1 MQPKSKEQQQHMK
14 QNTLCSKRRS
24 MILHTHKGCGIIVI
38 LEASPSP
45 AARARH
51 QNAHCSL
58 THRVQLTEWQAGAAL
73 AAVTIFQWF
82 QSRHISSSKAVTN
95 LSERGVR
102 GREGGVGGGGSCYL
116 LSLLDEFLAL
126 INALNLAS
134 VPASLMPLIS
144 NSTSTGFA
152 CVLDIRLTQFDPG
165 LCRAVGVVTVS
176 QLQQQRVQ
184 EQLKQQK
191 EKLHQQ
197 RLKVQQLK
205 LQRLQKSLSGLL
217 QRI

>member
-24 MILHTHKGCGIIVI
+24 MILHTNKGCGIIVI

-73 AAVTIFQWF
+73 ATVTIFQWF

-102 GREGGVGGGGSCYL
+102 GREGGGGGRRVMLFIFFVGCI
-116 LSLLDEFLAL
+116 DQCIEFGQCTCV
-126 INALNLAS
+126 INAS
-134 VPASLMPLIS
+134 D
-144 NSTSTGFA
+144 F
-152 CVLDIRLTQFDPG
+152 
-165 LCRAVGVVTVS
+165 
-176 QLQQQRVQ
+176 
-184 EQLKQQK
+184 KQY
-191 EKLHQQ
+191 
-197 RLKVQQLK
+197 
-205 LQRLQKSLSGLL
+205 
-217 QRI
+217 